1 MIIVRTI
8 VEREIN
14 DRFNRYCMCIF

>member
-8 VEREIN
+8 GKTL
-14 DRFNRYCMCIF
+14 NRL

>member
-8 VEREIN
+8 VERAIN